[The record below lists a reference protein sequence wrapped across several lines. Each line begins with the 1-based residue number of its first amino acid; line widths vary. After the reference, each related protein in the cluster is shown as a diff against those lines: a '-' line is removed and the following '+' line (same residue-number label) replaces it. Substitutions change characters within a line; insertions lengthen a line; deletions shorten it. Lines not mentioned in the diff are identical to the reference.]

1 MKILSTVDNEIKGL
15 KLTIYHS
22 KVLISFQIKK
32 DEKPDIPKF
41 SSIGHCHGCK
51 QIISSLSIRFSLN
64 NNIKNTPFI
73 VFSSRQHLISLLQG
87 LSNSFLQFYLR
98 EGVLLFLSKQQYT
111 LMYFMYL
118 KFLQIVQSY
127 VQLYCEHSC
136 TF

>member
-1 MKILSTVDNEIKGL
+1 MDNEIKGI

-32 DEKPDIPKF
+32 EEKPDIPKF

-73 VFSSRQHLISLLQG
+73 VFSSRRHLSSLLQG
-87 LSNSFLQFYLR
+87 LSNSFLQCYFR
-98 EGVLLFLSKQQYT
+98 EGVSLFLSKQYSVVYFNVFHVPEVPSDCTILCTT
-111 LMYFMYL
+111 LL
-118 KFLQIVQSY
+118 
-127 VQLYCEHSC
+127 
-136 TF
+136 